1 MAQRIRITQVEKTR
15 RIESKQSKNQIAQ
28 GDKTIANKVIAEV
41 IDLRD
46 TKCDKVEYSKRK
58 KYSDKCNK

>member
-15 RIESKQSKNQIAQ
+15 RIELKQSKNQIAQ
-28 GDKTIANKVIAEV
+28 GKKTITNKVIAEV

-46 TKCDKVEYSKRK
+46 TKCDKVEDSK
-58 KYSDKCNK
+58 